1 MTSSN
6 LLKTAAF
13 LAIATLFGCE
23 SRTHD
28 EAKMSDKAAPVASGL
43 PAIPTEPTLVEVSAD
58 GFQPPHVTL
67 TGTHQLVFRRTSDQ
81 TCATEVVFPALGI
94 DKKLPLNTDV
104 LVDLPPN
111 AAGEVA
117 FQCGMGM
124 YRGSV
129 VAK

>member
-1 MTSSN
+1 MTSSS

-13 LAIATLFGCE
+13 LTIATLVGCE
-23 SRTHD
+23 SRAHD
-28 EAKMSDKAAPVASGL
+28 EAKMTDRAAPAASTP
-43 PAIPTEPTLVEVSAD
+43 PAFPVEPALVEVSAH
-58 GFQPPHVTL
+58 GFEPPHVTL
-67 TGTHQLVFRRTSDQ
+67 TGTRQLRFRRTSDQ

-129 VAK
+129 VAQ

>member
-13 LAIATLFGCE
+13 LTIATLVGCE
-23 SRTHD
+23 RRAND
-28 EAKMSDKAAPVASGL
+28 EAKMTDRSAPAASAPPDA
-43 PAIPTEPTLVEVSAD
+43 PAEPALVEVSAH
-58 GFQPPHVTL
+58 GFQPPHATL
-67 TGTHQLVFRRTSDQ
+67 TGTRQLRFRRTSDQ
-81 TCATEVVFPALGI
+81 TCATQVVFPALGI

-104 LVDLPPN
+104 VVDLPPN
-111 AAGEVA
+111 ATGEVA